1 MVDDG
6 KCPQCGAARETDATV
21 CPDCGFAFTLTYTDE
36 RGHESGAEKP
46 ADERQQRAENAR
58 LRAQEMARQ
67 ILNKARAEEEA
78 DETLAAERRRRIEAE
93 RQRELAA
100 ARPKRDAVE
109 PGRALEDGIKEIEA
123 AAEEILGPHA
133 LAAGRAA
140 DERER
145 KLEAIIRRE
154 QKAAQETLAEA
165 AATNAAN
172 AANAAAGVNGDAP
185 DAPQKPSAAE
195 LPDLMRCPFC
205 KEMVLSNAGTCPGCG
220 EPVVPGLLMPGM
232 MRSESR
238 QRGRGCMLFFL
249 FCLGLFAVLGFF
261 ALRMAM
267 RPVPPKATFHDPAGI
282 QRMTALRQCFNDDGS
297 NRIVTAN
304 MTLASWTA

>member
-1 MVDDG
+1 MTANV
-6 KCPQCGAARETDATV
+6 
-21 CPDCGFAFTLTYTDE
+21 
-36 RGHESGAEKP
+36 HS
-46 ADERQQRAENAR
+46 
-58 LRAQEMARQ
+58 
-67 ILNKARAEEEA
+67 
-78 DETLAAERRRRIEAE
+78 
-93 RQRELAA
+93 A
-100 ARPKRDAVE
+100 ARPKGDVVK

-123 AAEEILGPHA
+123 AAEAILGPHA

-154 QKAAQETLAEA
+154 QKAAQDTLAEA
-165 AATNAAN
+165 ATTNASN
-172 AANAAAGVNGDAP
+172 D

-249 FCLGLFAVLGFF
+249 FCMGFLAVLGFF
-261 ALRMAM
+261 ALRVAM

-282 QRMTALRQCFNDDGS
+282 QRMTALQQCCNNDGS
-297 NRIVTAN
+297 RRIVTAN
-304 MTLASWTA
+304 MTHASWTAKG